1 MYGFCINSPHY
12 KMLLENIH
20 KEGVVQEIEDAC
32 NSFSKDVCS
41 SENLSGIEICKKILY
56 MYKYL
61 DKVQSSRDSK
71 STLTNEDLDFLNYWL
86 NATLKSKNNDISICI
101 REFYKAIKPKEEYFI
116 SNKINLEKRLQVI
129 EPSKLENMELL
140 SELYDTK
147 QKIIDIIFD
156 QDDTVDKKA
165 LCKEYTKKCHDKYI
179 EGMKNCL
186 NSYDDFYKALKLFEG
201 GYNYLTDK
209 VSNTSEYC
217 KIYEHFRLP
226 EYDPV
231 LETEQRR
238 IMTFKIM
245 SAPLMLP
252 LVIPLL
258 YKFTPFGPFLR
269 SKIRMVK
276 DKWMNMDKN
285 ESELLSLSTDIEN
298 NISDND
304 EFNLGYYS
312 VTS

>member
-32 NSFSKDVCS
+32 NSFSNAVCS
-41 SENLSGIEICKKILY
+41 SENPSGIEICKKIVY
-56 MYKYL
+56 MYKFL
-61 DKVQSSRDSK
+61 DKVQSSRNSK
-71 STLTNEDLDFLNYWL
+71 NTLTNEDLDFLNYWL
-86 NATLKSKNNDISICI
+86 NATLKSKNSDISICI
-101 REFYKAIKPKEEYFI
+101 EEFYKAMKTKEEYFI

-129 EPSKLENMELL
+129 DPSKLENMELL

-147 QKIIDIIFD
+147 QKIIDIMFH
-156 QDDTVDKKA
+156 QDGTVDKKE

-201 GYNYLTDK
+201 GYNYLTDE
-209 VSNTSEYC
+209 VSNTSENC
-217 KIYEHFRLP
+217 KINEHIRLP
-226 EYDPV
+226 NYDPV

-252 LVIPLL
+252 FIIPLL
-258 YKFTPFGPFLR
+258 YKYTPLGPFLR
-269 SKIRMVK
+269 TKINMIK
-276 DKWMNMDKN
+276 NSWMNSD
-285 ESELLSLSTDIEN
+285 EYGSELSSLLTDIED
-298 NISDND
+298 NISDNG
-304 EFNLGYYS
+304 EYNIGYS
-312 VTS
+312 ETN